1 MVIVYLLCLLIF
13 ICLIITAL
21 KSRRENFSMS
31 SITDSITE
39 FVPNVLNGT
48 LSMYGKV
55 NSQIQN
61 TVSFWNG
68 VVQEW
73 VPNVGW
79 IYRYRDKSIELERA
93 KHGLPPLQAA
103 MPEVKVSVNANNN
116 RYSTGFSP

>member
-1 MVIVYLLCLLIF
+1 MVIVYLLCLLLF
-13 ICLIITAL
+13 VCLIITAL
-21 KSRRENFSMS
+21 QSRRENFSMS
-31 SITDSITE
+31 SITD
-39 FVPNVLNGT
+39 FVPNFLDGT

-79 IYRYRDKSIELERA
+79 IYRYRDKTIELERA
-93 KHGLPPLQAA
+93 KHGLPPLQSA

-116 RYSTGFSP
+116 RYSTGLSP